1 VKKQFFYILFF
12 FGLSVPITAQ
22 TDSFSKS
29 EVGFNLGFLVT
40 NLLRNETLPN
50 RLEDRNFMLSYKKRS
65 LKNTYFRYGI
75 SFFYNKSLLPGSS
88 DDRKTTRAAFRIGY
102 EYKFA
107 FSKKWTINRGTDV
120 VAKYLT
126 FNQSFTEEK
135 TRPVQVGLVPFL
147 GIQYNINPK
156 INLSTESGIGFFYVN
171 NKNLLVPGVFS
182 VDVVDGTGGR
192 FTIFTPRELIL
203 SISF

>member
-12 FGLSVPITAQ
+12 FGFSISIAAQ
-22 TDSFSKS
+22 TDSFPKS

-40 NLLRNETLPN
+40 NLLRNETIPN
-50 RLEDRNFMLSYKKRS
+50 RLEDRNFMLTYKKRN

-75 SFFYNKSLLPGSS
+75 SFFYIKSFVPGNS
-88 DDRKTTRAAFRIGY
+88 DDRKTTRADFRIGY
-102 EYKFA
+102 EYKYA
-107 FSKKWTINRGTDV
+107 FSKNWTINRGTDI

-126 FNQSFTEEK
+126 FDQNFSEEK
-135 TRPVQVGLVPFL
+135 TRQVQVGFVPFL

-156 INLSTESGIGFFYVN
+156 INLSTETGIGFFYVN
-171 NKNLLVPGVFS
+171 NKNLLVPSVFTI
-182 VDVVDGTGGR
+182 DVVDGTGGR